1 MRRLSKKKDAPKDLV
16 KGIKLIKKNEQ
27 KLADLRNQLKDF
39 KKTEIVIDGVTVTK
53 NNIIKEHI
61 ALKNKKNRVSWK
73 IRQQKRSLADKLNI
87 SPIILV
93 EKVSV

>member
-1 MRRLSKKKDAPKDLV
+1 M
-16 KGIKLIKKNEQ
+16 
-27 KLADLRNQLKDF
+27 
-39 KKTEIVIDGVTVTK
+39 
-53 NNIIKEHI
+53 
-61 ALKNKKNRVSWK
+61 ALKNKKNRVTWK